1 MALAPLTDADKAFVP
16 PAVRAMAER
25 ADALQAQVIAAN
37 TPADPQPAPQ
47 PQTPEPPLQIVQ
59 PPVPPVQPQPPAPPQ
74 PPVQPAPPQ
83 PAQPQPNPTEM
94 TEAEI
99 DAALAL
105 PSEGNVELAKFQH
118 TLRSMRGRLRAAER
132 LRREMEAQL
141 AQPPAPPVPPPFNL
155 PNTPPPAE
163 MELTE
168 DEMAL
173 LGPEV
178 VAVMKRMADHSAAR
192 ARAELLQEVSP
203 HLQHVVQTTA
213 LQAQQAAKQYVSASL
228 AQFGRTFD
236 DVDTDPNFL
245 PWLELTDPMSGV
257 KRKDFFANAWR
268 SGNGPQ
274 LTAIMMAYLG
284 QAAAPAAP
292 VPAAGSPPAPAVR
305 PAVPLVAF
313 AAPGRAPNAT
323 TPVDLNGQA
332 KPIYSRADVQ
342 AFYAAKAR
350 GHYKPEEAAMHEA
363 EIFAASAEGR
373 IR

>member
-37 TPADPQPAPQ
+37 TPAPPQSPVPQPVPQPAPQ
-47 PQTPEPPLQIVQ
+47 SQAPEPPLQIVQ
-59 PPVPPVQPQPPAPPQ
+59 PPQPPAPPQ
-74 PPVQPAPPQ
+74 PPVQPAP
-83 PAQPQPNPTEM
+83 PQPNPTEM

-141 AQPPAPPVPPPFNL
+141 AQPPAPPTPPPFNL
-155 PNTPPPAE
+155 PNTPPPE
-163 MELTE
+163 VELSE

-178 VAVMKRMADHSAAR
+178 VAVMERMADNSAAR
-192 ARAELLQEVSP
+192 ARAELLREVSP
-203 HLQHVVQTTA
+203 YLQHVVQTTA
-213 LQAQQAAKQYVSASL
+213 IQAQQAAKQYVSAAL
-228 AQFGRTFD
+228 APTGRTFD

-245 PWLELTDPMSGV
+245 PWLELTDPMSGA
-257 KRKDFFANAWR
+257 KRKDLFANAWR

-274 LTAIMMAYLG
+274 LSAIMMAFLG
-284 QAAAPAAP
+284 QAATPAAP
-292 VPAAGSPPAPAVR
+292 VPAAGSPPAPAAR
-305 PAVPLVAF
+305 QAVPLVAF

-323 TPVDLNGQA
+323 VPVDLNGQA